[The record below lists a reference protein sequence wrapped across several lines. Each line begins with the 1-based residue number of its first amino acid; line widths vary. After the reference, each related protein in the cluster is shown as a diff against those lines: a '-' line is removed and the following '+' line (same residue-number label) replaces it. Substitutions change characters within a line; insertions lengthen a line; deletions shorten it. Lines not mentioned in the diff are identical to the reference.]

1 MKKITTL
8 NKRRTQKKLSEL
20 IFKNFISE
28 EVIRMGDMRKGFGAF
43 INFHGAENGTY
54 FCHIETHHGISQKNE
69 YTKEELLVELNELRK
84 YFNYKI

>member
-8 NKRRTQKKLSEL
+8 NKRRTQKELSEL
-20 IFKNFISE
+20 IFKNFIRE
-28 EVIRMGDMRKGFGAF
+28 EVIRMGNIRKCFGAF
-43 INFHGAENGTY
+43 INFQGAENGTY
-54 FCHIETHHGISQKNE
+54 FCHIETHHGKYRKND